1 MCRYSNYTIIISYKQ
16 TLIIKLIMKYK
27 YKNGTCSFI
36 TLYLMQV
43 LVSRCVKG
51 CKS

>member
-27 YKNGTCSFI
+27 YKNGTCSFNF
-36 TLYLMQV
+36 
-43 LVSRCVKG
+43 VSNASAG
-51 CKS
+51 